1 MARRMKLMRRRRASK
16 LHEGR
21 GHCSE
26 FARATGTAV
35 HVYRLQCKPRYSSP
49 SQSLRF
55 VNLRR
60 ASLFG
65 RRNECWLSLPRRSRS
80 SWRRPHCEVRPPRGI
95 GGRFLCQRLESA
107 PSSARRRGRKARSG
121 LLVTTTAQAQSGV
134 LSAPRSP
141 SAPAVGSS
149 SCLTLIPTLALA
161 NPDPEPNPKQVGSAS
176 CPTMACRCFARRQR
190 CAAARRRPLRGER
203 RSRLMRS
210 LRTEV
215 SV

>member
-1 MARRMKLMRRRRASK
+1 MPNCLANELPLNTLQSASSNFAALGHRRR
-16 LHEGR
+16 
-21 GHCSE
+21 
-26 FARATGTAV
+26 
-35 HVYRLQCKPRYSSP
+35 
-49 SQSLRF
+49 
-55 VNLRR
+55 
-60 ASLFG
+60 
-65 RRNECWLSLPRRSRS
+65 ECWFSLPRRSRS

-121 LLVTTTAQAQSGV
+121 LLVMTTAQAQSGV

-149 SCLTLIPTLALA
+149 SCLALIPTLALA

-190 CAAARRRPLRGER
+190 CAAARRRPLRGGR
-203 RSRLMRS
+203 RSRPMRS